1 MRSLKLG
8 LTQLS
13 WMTGNPINLP
23 KCLTDHRKAKNYL
36 FVISN
41 YWMTFLWYSRI
52 IKAEVGVINRSRR
65 QRFIT
70 LTETLI
76 IPDIRKPNLIIVL
89 LYIERILL
97 VSRFD
102 TKCFQSLCQLFLFL
116 RLSQSLPSTIFSMSC
131 SVNEA
136 NLEVMFLLLH
146 WRQATQSARSR
157 HNYPQKSDTAIIHNM
172 ITRDL
177 ECPWHDYRRICSPG
191 GTRHMNEVGMLVV
204 SLRGVNFGFWS
215 HLGCSG
221 QNAIIFSSEGLV

>member
-13 WMTGNPINLP
+13 SMTGNPINLP
-23 KCLTDHRKAKNYL
+23 KCLTDHRKTKNYL

-76 IPDIRKPNLIIVL
+76 ILDIRKPNLIIVL

-116 RLSQSLPSTIFSMSC
+116 RFSQSLSSTIFSMSC

-157 HNYPQKSDTAIIHNM
+157 HNYPQKSYTAIIHNM

-191 GTRHMNEVGMLVV
+191 GTRHMNGVGMLVV